1 MGRRVNNARV
11 TVAALLLVAAALPA
25 ARAGCGYSLA
35 LPPGGGVDAAA
46 AAASANGFCSPYAS
60 DGTVGGAPASLCS
73 LSVPAAS
80 VLQFGTCALP
90 GAVCSGATNLTLVDD
105 SGSVL
110 GAFGRVAL
118 NSSVAALSQG
128 CVLGVRCSYGEWR
141 NPALIASAVTVVE
154 SCHGKSACAGVVA
167 WRVGADAAVLPALVP
182 STAAALA
189 FTITAASAVT
199 ITQLAATLA
208 ASGSPVQIWTRAG
221 DAFADNRLAAQL
233 GTNPWT
239 QAYNSAWS
247 TATSTVSLNPILSI
261 AAGATATVLV
271 SAPTSTTL
279 TCAHTLGDV
288 SSTLLSDA
296 TLTVRQGGALAATS
310 GGFPFT
316 WSNGA
321 TCACAG
327 LALTYA
333 TVANCPPAPPAN
345 VNVYNSGAH
354 TMVDTLDDLLRALA
368 NPAVT
373 DITVARHITLNG
385 TALTISGT
393 RTLQISGSNDCWPD
407 LNTPAPCSLAGDG
420 TSRLLSVSNGVTLT
434 ISSMLLR
441 DGVAPAGQSGG
452 CMLINCTTCKV
463 SLAASVLSNCSAPSG
478 PGGGIAV
485 LGGGSLWMT
494 NSTFSAC
501 DATGGGGLLVQDSTA
516 TLSLVVFDS
525 NAATGSI
532 ADTTVAL
539 GGLPG
544 PAGAGAALVNSN
556 ATVSDC
562 RFLSNIAATSDVALL
577 NNPSADQARGGG
589 LFAAQSNVSVL
600 RTTFAD
606 NAAFYGGGVYAHAST
621 LSLATC
627 ALVANF
633 ATLGDG
639 GGGFALNS
647 AVTVTDSLLSAN
659 SAGGHAGGGI
669 AAMNSTVTL
678 ERSTLIGNT
687 APAGCGGALG
697 MDVGATLTVQCN
709 SVVTGNSASSG
720 GGVCCNR
727 CTAMTV
733 DDTLVYANAATH
745 GSGGGAYISIS
756 PSTFVNA
763 TMWNNVAPAGGA
775 VAAVSTW
782 LNMTN
787 CDLHDNSATLS
798 HGGAVYHNSEDD
810 LLDSLYMLN
819 CAVANNTC
827 MAGGGGVA
835 SFASASAAFDSC
847 DFFNNTITS
856 AAPAGGA
863 IMLLNVPTATV
874 TDCTFYYNELV
885 LVPALEDGAP
895 LGFVPGYDALMTAKG
910 GALWIGS
917 DVPTLTTV
925 LRGDFTHNRAPDSGA
940 IHLAG
945 AAHFVLQGTVFYHD
959 HTWSEDD
966 VDLHEY
972 SGVGGGF
979 GMTDD
984 VVAHISDAYFFSL
997 ESVRGGVGWHGGRA
1011 QATYTRCT
1019 FDDNEAKQ
1027 GDDTKGTAIYLRDAA
1042 QVVLSGCL
1050 ILNNEGHGIAEGTVT
1065 LGGTNM
1071 SRLHIEH
1078 SIFDGNW
1085 ARLGSCL
1092 FITVPSQLQQ
1102 LSLSNVTFR
1111 NSAAYVGAV
1120 MYTEAA
1126 EFGQLS
1132 CALPCY
1138 YDFALY
1144 NNSARNYG
1152 SEIATPPKTIN
1163 LELPAAIRSGA
1174 PLAVNVTLL
1183 DGFGHTVKDWPNTVG
1198 TVESAGRL
1206 GGSLRTFYQSGAAD
1220 FAGLSLSGLQNT
1232 SYEVSF
1238 TMSGQDLFGNDINT
1252 KSNATNVTVLSCLA
1266 GERFDTPNLVCRCAT
1281 GYGLVLED
1289 NTCRLCTADEVVP
1302 PGSLSC
1308 EACPALSK
1316 PAPGSTEQCVCRA
1329 GFYGTIVGAVG
1340 ACTECPADTYRSVN
1354 DPPNKC
1360 LDCPVTSHTFALGAT
1375 SVTDCLCAENTFN
1388 DRSGVNQTFSC
1399 AAVPD
1404 GGWAPQADSRLFAL
1418 EGYWRPSA
1426 NYSQFFS
1433 CTNGMCRKEFPAENG
1448 TQQLGYNCREG
1459 HTGHL
1464 CAVCEQDWAYQGVYC
1479 SKCDNTQK
1487 YEAWTPAK
1495 RGGLIFI
1502 GVFLLVTGLFFLF
1515 YLPLFPRIEAWTSSM
1530 LRPAMDRMEKVL
1542 TNVANAAR
1550 PASGVG
1556 SRPVS
1561 SSAAYRPRS
1570 AGHRG
1575 IASTLASVTKSLRQ
1589 RAVTEAP
1596 PPPPPQPRDGRAAR
1610 DSTDSAR
1617 RTSAFRRS
1625 SLRMGIAP
1633 SDSGAKGHDSA
1644 SVVHVRV
1651 QRPNRVNLFLDMVAE
1666 PARIVIGFW
1675 QIVSSFSSN
1684 LYVPWPSIYYALANS
1699 LNVVSL
1705 QFLKLPAISC
1715 VQPAVSFFTIFNGVT
1730 IATAI
1735 YCIFCLTTYYMG
1747 ARTTIATRDVERRQR
1762 FKSRVITVFIWGL
1775 FLVRC
1780 IVCTWSVAHKLSAS
1794 APRHAGLSAGCIHDA
1809 ADLRLHRAGG
1819 QNVLADGRLS
1829 HQVLDAAAQRVRGR
1843 GRALV
1848 HSLSAGH
1855 SGCVHLC
1862 ALQGACP

>member
-1 MGRRVNNARV
+1 MGRRRRLVNNA
-11 TVAALLLVAAALPA
+11 AWLACLLALLPA

-35 LPPGGGVDAAA
+35 LPPGGGVDVAA
-46 AAASANGFCSPYAS
+46 AAASAKGFCSPYAS
-60 DGTVGGAPASLCS
+60 DGSVGGAPASLCG

-90 GAVCSGATNLTLVDD
+90 GAVCSGATNLTLVD
-105 SGSVL
+105 GTGTLLMAV
-110 GAFGRVAL
+110 GRVAL

-141 NPALIASAVTVVE
+141 NPALIASAVAVVE

-167 WRVGADAAVLPALVP
+167 WRVGADAAMLPALVP

-189 FTITAASAVT
+189 FTITAATSVSV
-199 ITQLAATLA
+199 TQLAATLS
-208 ASGSPVQIWTRAG
+208 ASGTPVQIWTRVG
-221 DAFADNRLAAQL
+221 NAFAGGNLAAST
-233 GTNPWT
+233 GWT
-239 QAYNSAWS
+239 QAYSAAWGS
-247 TATSTVSLNPILSI
+247 ATSNVTLNPALSI

-271 SAPTSTTL
+271 SAPAGTTL

-288 SSTLLSDA
+288 ASTLLSDA
-296 TLTVRQGGALAATS
+296 TLTVRQGGALAAIS
-310 GGFPFT
+310 YGFPFT
-316 WSNGA
+316 WSSGA
-321 TCACAG
+321 TCALAG
-327 LALTYA
+327 LALTYSTGA
-333 TVANCPPAPPAN
+333 SCPPAPPAN

-368 NPAVT
+368 NTAVT
-373 DITVARHITLNG
+373 DITVARHIMLNG
-385 TALTISGT
+385 TALAISVSGT

-407 LNTPAPCSLAGDG
+407 LNTPVPCSLAGDG
-420 TSRLLSVSNGVTLT
+420 TSRLLSVQNGVTLT
-434 ISSMLLR
+434 IRSMQLR
-441 DGVAPAGQSGG
+441 DGVAPAGQKGG
-452 CMLINCTTCKV
+452 CLLVNCATCSV

-485 LGGGSLWMT
+485 LGGGVLYMT
-494 NSTFSAC
+494 NSTFLDNAAS
-501 DATGGGGLLVQDSTA
+501 GGGGLLVQDSTA

-525 NAATGSI
+525 NAATGSTT
-532 ADTTVAL
+532 DTTVAL
-539 GGLPG
+539 AGLPG
-544 PAGAGAALVNSN
+544 PAGAGAALVNAQATLTDCSFVSN
-556 ATVSDC
+556 
-562 RFLSNIAATSDVALL
+562 LAATSDVALL
-577 NNPSADQARGGG
+577 ANPAADQARGGG
-589 LFAAQSNVSVL
+589 LFLAQSNVSVL
-600 RTTFAD
+600 RSTFAD

-627 ALVANF
+627 AFVTNF

-639 GGGFALNS
+639 GGVFALNS
-647 AVTVTDSLLSAN
+647 AVVVTDSLYSAN
-659 SAGGHAGGGI
+659 SAGGHTGGGLS
-669 AAMNSTVTL
+669 AMNSTVTL
-678 ERSTLIGNT
+678 ERSTLIGNS
-687 APAGCGGALG
+687 APDGCGGALG
-697 MDVGATLTVQCN
+697 MDVGTTLTVQCN
-709 SVVTGNSASSG
+709 SVVTGNSAFSG

-733 DDTLVYANAATH
+733 DDTLLYSNEATH
-745 GSGGGAYISIS
+745 GSGGGAYISVS
-756 PSTFVNA
+756 PSTFVNVTA
-763 TMWNNVAPAGGA
+763 WNNVAPAGGA

-782 LNMTN
+782 LNMTSCN
-787 CDLHDNSATLS
+787 LHDNTATMS

-810 LLDSLYMLN
+810 LLDSLYMQD
-819 CAVANNTC
+819 CVVANNTC
-827 MAGGGGVA
+827 MAGGGAVA
-835 SFASASAAFDSC
+835 AFASASAEFDSC
-847 DFFNNTITS
+847 DFTNNTITS
-856 AAPAGGA
+856 ASPAGGA
-863 IMLLNVPTATV
+863 IMLLNVPSATL
-874 TDCTFYYNELV
+874 TDSTFFYNELV
-885 LVPALEDGAP
+885 LVSALEDGDP
-895 LGFVPGYDALMTAKG
+895 LGFVPGFDALMTAKG
-910 GALWIGS
+910 GAIWIGS
-917 DVPTLTTV
+917 DSPTLTTV
-925 LRGDFTHNRAPDSGA
+925 TRGNFTHNKAPDGGA
-940 IHLAG
+940 FYLAG
-945 AAHFVLQGTVFYHD
+945 SAQFVLQGSVFYHD
-959 HTWSEDD
+959 HSWSEDD
-966 VDLHEY
+966 DEEHQY

-979 GMTDD
+979 GMADD
-984 VVAHISDAYFFSL
+984 VVAQISDAYFYSL

-1011 QATYTRCT
+1011 QATYINCI
-1019 FDDNEAKQ
+1019 FDDNEAKK

-1042 QVVLSGCL
+1042 QVVLRGCL
-1050 ILNNEGHGIAEGTVT
+1050 VLNNEGHGIAEGTVT

-1078 SIFDGNW
+1078 TVFDGNW

-1138 YDFALY
+1138 YDSVLY

-1163 LELPAAIRSGA
+1163 LELPATIRSGA

-1183 DGFGHTVKDWPNTVG
+1183 DGFGHTVKDWPDTVG
-1198 TVESAGRL
+1198 TVDSAGKL

-1220 FAGLSLSGLQNT
+1220 FADLSLSGLQNT

-1238 TMSGQDLFGNDINT
+1238 TMSGKDLFGNDINT
-1252 KSNATNVTVLSCLA
+1252 RSNSTNVTVLSCLA

-1281 GYGLVLED
+1281 GYGLVLQD

-1308 EACPALSK
+1308 QACPALSK

-1399 AAVPD
+1399 AAVPE

-1433 CTNGMCRKEFPAENG
+1433 CTNGMCRKEYPADNG
-1448 TQQLGYNCREG
+1448 TEQLGYNCRDG

-1464 CAVCEQDWAYQGVYC
+1464 CAVCKQDWAYQGVYC

-1502 GVFLLVTGLFFLF
+1502 GLFLLLNGLFFLF
-1515 YLPLFPRIEAWTSSM
+1515 YLPLFPRVEAWTSSM
-1530 LRPAMDRMEKVL
+1530 LQPAMDRMERVL

-1570 AGHRG
+1570 AGHRA

-1589 RAVTEAP
+1589 RVVADAP
-1596 PPPPPQPRDGRAAR
+1596 PPPPQQPRDGRASAR
-1610 DSTDSAR
+1610 ESADSAR

-1633 SDSGAKGHDSA
+1633 SDSGAKHDSA

-1651 QRPNRVNLFLDMVAE
+1651 QRPNRVQLFLDMVAE

-1675 QIVSSFSSN
+1675 QI
-1684 LYVPWPSIYYALANS
+1684 
-1699 LNVVSL
+1699 
-1705 QFLKLPAISC
+1705 
-1715 VQPAVSFFTIFNGVT
+1715 
-1730 IATAI
+1730 
-1735 YCIFCLTTYYMG
+1735 
-1747 ARTTIATRDVERRQR
+1747 
-1762 FKSRVITVFIWGL
+1762 
-1775 FLVRC
+1775 
-1780 IVCTWSVAHKLSAS
+1780 
-1794 APRHAGLSAGCIHDA
+1794 
-1809 ADLRLHRAGG
+1809 
-1819 QNVLADGRLS
+1819 
-1829 HQVLDAAAQRVRGR
+1829 
-1843 GRALV
+1843 
-1848 HSLSAGH
+1848 
-1855 SGCVHLC
+1855 
-1862 ALQGACP
+1862 GACPCLLCCLLALV